1 MRLDYPPL
9 TMNPV
14 FPSLGEIIIII
25 IIIIII
31 GWR

>member
-1 MRLDYPPL
+1 MRLDYPSL

-25 IIIIII
+25 IIIM

>member
-1 MRLDYPPL
+1 MRLDYPSL

-25 IIIIII
+25 IM